1 MKFKVREEIREV
13 GIYIE
18 ELVIEKVS
26 LFIVIVGKI
35 VVGGW
40 VDVGGLVDLV
50 MGRCDS
56 WYFFVFLVKWEVRK
70 LVEVEVGEGVIVGL
84 RREERKYKI
93 DILKVEE

>member
-40 VDVGGLVDLV
+40 MDVGGLVDLV